1 MAEVQEA
8 GGKRNRP
15 RNLELNLVPFI
26 DLMSVLIT
34 FLLITAVW
42 QQVSMIQIGTS
53 IYGKK
58 SENKPPPPIPE
69 EAQIPLKLEI
79 RATGYE
85 LTVAKQRFNFPLIG
99 KDYDDNGLMQQLEL
113 VKQQYPTKQDAA
125 IAMQDDLP
133 YELLIKGM
141 DSFLKVGFGQLS
153 VLTGGPK

>member
-1 MAEVQEA
+1 MAEIQEA
-8 GGKRNRP
+8 GRGRP
-15 RNLELNLVPFI
+15 KNLELNLVPFI

-58 SENKPPPPIPE
+58 SESKPPPVIPE

-79 RATGYE
+79 TANGYV
-85 LTVAKQRFNFPLIG
+85 LTVASQKFNFG
-99 KDYDDNGLMQQLEL
+99 MSNGEYDDKGLADQLER

-133 YELLIKGM
+133 YERLIRGM
-141 DSFLKVGFGQLS
+141 DLFLKVGFGQLS